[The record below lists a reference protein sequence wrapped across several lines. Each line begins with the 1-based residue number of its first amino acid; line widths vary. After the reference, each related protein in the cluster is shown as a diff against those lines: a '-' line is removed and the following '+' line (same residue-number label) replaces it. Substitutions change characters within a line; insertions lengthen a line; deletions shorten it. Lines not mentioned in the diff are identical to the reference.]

1 MAASYSIVMLGG
13 EGAHLLT
20 EQLAPS
26 FNALVVNDETS
37 CLEALKEAT
46 YQLVLIDMRESLFPV
61 FDACLNIKNETGTP
75 VIFVTASENN
85 EERLAAYDAGA
96 DDYLLVDDLDSKLHG
111 HLERIIINKI
121 ANDQLKMQLAQANEM
136 AFIAMSDTSDLGV
149 NIQFLL
155 DVNNCTNLDELGMR
169 LFQALQSYGIN
180 CSLQMR
186 SQFAVKNMEANG
198 MAKPLESKLLSEM
211 KDQGRYVDFGKRS
224 VMNYE
229 SISLLVKNMPVG
241 DEKKYGAIKDNVFS
255 LLQGADARVEA
266 LDTLGSLALE
276 KNLVRSL
283 TLKMKDL
290 MSSVDDSY
298 QWVMKDIA
306 SVVEEMADSIETSMQ
321 YLGMD
326 EAQEQSIQT
335 TIEGAVLNTNKVFN
349 EGLKLDKNLQDF
361 LEYIDKLF
369 KEESINPDQ
378 MKKIIESLDKMI

>member
-1 MAASYSIVMLGG
+1 MAASYSVVVLGCKDG
-13 EGAHLLT
+13 LPLAA
-20 EQLAPS
+20 QLDSS
-26 FNALVVNDETS
+26 FNAHVTKSQTE
-37 CLEALKEAT
+37 CLQALKSDS
-46 YQLVLIDMRESLFPV
+46 YQLVLIDIHCPDLSV
-61 FDACLNIKNETGTP
+61 FDTCKNIKSDTGTP

-85 EERLAAYDAGA
+85 EERLAAYDCGA
-96 DDYLLVDDLDSKLHG
+96 DDYLLIDDLVAELNG
-111 HLERIIINKI
+111 RLERIIINKI
-121 ANDQLKMQLAQANEM
+121 ANDQLKKQLAQANEM

-155 DVNNCTNLDELGMR
+155 EVNNCSNLDELGMR

-198 MAKPLESKLLSEM
+198 MAKSLESQLLSEM

-229 SISLLVKNMPVG
+229 SVSLLVKNMPVD

-255 LLQGADARVEA
+255 LLQGADARISA

-290 MSSVDDSY
+290 MSSIDDSY
-298 QWVMKDIA
+298 QEVMKDIA
-306 SVVEEMADSIETSMQ
+306 NVVEEMADRIEGSMQ

-326 EAQEQSIQT
+326 EAQETSLHE
-335 TIEGAVLNTNKVFN
+335 TIESGISNTNKVFS
-349 EGLKLDKNLQDF
+349 EGLKLDKDLQNF
-361 LEYIDKLF
+361 LEYIENLF
-369 KEESINPDQ
+369 KAESINPAQ
-378 MKKIIESLDKMI
+378 MQKIIDSLDKLT